1 MDESKENVPTR
12 TTRASARGRQDTA
25 TVALT
30 KVIGGTNRH
39 NGGSSQGDD
48 ATVDVDG
55 ARATRRT
62 RKALDDA
69 SNGAVLVS
77 APNAMEDAPT
87 EALTSGGTEAG
98 VRAATRDLKSMRA
111 RLDAARKE
119 SEKSDD
125 AQVVV
130 PAPAAPVVVPAP
142 EVAAAPVA
150 PVISLQPTSSG
161 VASLYREYYEN
172 EDFIDKCERAM
183 NFRPKARPHD
193 YKNRIEELTTAVKAS
208 KDCLRHVFQNG
219 ATFSKE

>member
-69 SNGAVLVS
+69 SNGAVPVS

-87 EALTSGGTEAG
+87 EALTSGGTEVGARG
-98 VRAATRDLKSMRA
+98 DKRFKVDARAFGRGEKGE
-111 RLDAARKE
+111 RK
-119 SEKSDD
+119 
-125 AQVVV
+125 V
-130 PAPAAPVVVPAP
+130 
-142 EVAAAPVA
+142 
-150 PVISLQPTSSG
+150 G
-161 VASLYREYYEN
+161 
-172 EDFIDKCERAM
+172 
-183 NFRPKARPHD
+183 
-193 YKNRIEELTTAVKAS
+193 
-208 KDCLRHVFQNG
+208 
-219 ATFSKE
+219 